1 MAEIVAKWQYAFL
14 AQRNIYNPLKT
25 SAIYNNICNI
35 SVISHFGQEP
45 MGSNYLLHSNKY
57 VDFTFKN
64 FNNKAALAA
73 VINA

>member
-1 MAEIVAKWQYAFL
+1 MQITRVHEDL
-14 AQRNIYNPLKT
+14 ASGFSDQINERENI
-25 SAIYNNICNI
+25 
-35 SVISHFGQEP
+35 QEP
-45 MGSNYLLHSNKY
+45 MGSDYMLHSNKY